1 MRNKFQI
8 LPEEQPL
15 IEAAIKLGD
24 WLWQQESVTK
34 RQKQFIKE
42 LQCALSNL
50 PDSTPDVS
58 GGYGFSVCD
67 NEVATWDGVMPVPTG
82 LFREW
87 FVYYHSG
94 VENDGSI
101 DLHPAGFNPPCP

>member
-8 LPEEQPL
+8 LPEERPL

-24 WLWQQESVTK
+24 WLWQQESVK
-34 RQKQFIKE
+34 KQQKQFIKE

-58 GGYGFSVCD
+58 
-67 NEVATWDGVMPVPTG
+67 EVMVSAYVIMKSQLGMG
-82 LFREW
+82 
-87 FVYYHSG
+87 
-94 VENDGSI
+94 
-101 DLHPAGFNPPCP
+101 